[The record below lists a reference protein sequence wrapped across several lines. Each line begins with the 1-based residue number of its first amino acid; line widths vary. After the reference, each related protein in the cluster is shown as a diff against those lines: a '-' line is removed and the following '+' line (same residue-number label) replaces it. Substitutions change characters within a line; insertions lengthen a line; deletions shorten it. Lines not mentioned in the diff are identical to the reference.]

1 MRNDQKKDLKRM
13 KTLKRHFADKGMSL
27 PIEAENVPARY
38 KPRKGHQEKKSS
50 RGPSKIVSL
59 RKKKTYNLS
68 FENSCTLEPV
78 KPGCIFSRSCHKTGV
93 RICKIDPSRKRHFEE
108 MSNPFSKA
116 VNRKKRKTH
125 NLNFQNSSA
134 FVPVKAECVPARL
147 LGSCSCKIEPSR
159 KSSGRAPLHDAAKD
173 GKLDMCQL
181 HLSKGAY
188 IDSLDLKGYTPL
200 HWAAKTGQISVANYL
215 LKKGA
220 NLHLKSK
227 NSEDC
232 GKTPL
237 HFAAAE
243 GKLEMCHLLVSKGAY
258 INSLDDKRLTPLH
271 WAVKEENIVETRKK
285 GEDKLEIVKLLLSRG
300 ADTNISDRYD
310 LLPLHYA
317 AKRNNLDIFQLLY
330 SKTFTVTLTFLN
342 WAAKEGQIPVATYL
356 LDKGGIKLLENLN
369 LRFNLYM
376 GDSPLH
382 TAATNG
388 ELGICQLL
396 VSKGAHINIGYSRT
410 PLHCAASEG
419 HISVAKYLLRK
430 GANPNFQCRGD
441 HYGYTPLHAAAER
454 GKLDMCQLLVSKGA
468 RIDALYDNSHTPLYT
483 AVMNGQLSVVSYL
496 IEKGGNLNFQITK
509 ANNVDFGGTP
519 LHFAAADGQ
528 IDMCQLLVSK
538 GAQTDILDD
547 RRRTPLHWAVIRGG
561 KEREEIV
568 KFLLSRGA
576 PTDVLDFCG
585 LSPLH
590 YAVENNNISIASYLL
605 EKGANINLKARDP
618 FYRCGY
624 TPLHSAAAKCQLD
637 MCQFLLSKGAQ
648 VDALDDKRRTPLHCV
663 VDETS
668 LWMTQSFISQKLEI
682 VKFLISRGA
691 TVDVLDENDLTP
703 LVIAVSN
710 RDFAIAEYLLE
721 KKAIYHPPKTENY
734 RVLLK
739 DLIFSYFTIEEAAK
753 TKIYSI
759 LCNLAFRT
767 SNDLKSICRYVIVNY
782 ACQTKL
788 CDYVEGFNIPHCLKY
803 YLTFEEELKLFL
815 EKSLRNF
822 LEKYY
827 INVVDLVQKI

>member
-1 MRNDQKKDLKRM
+1 
-13 KTLKRHFADKGMSL
+13 
-27 PIEAENVPARY
+27 
-38 KPRKGHQEKKSS
+38 
-50 RGPSKIVSL
+50 
-59 RKKKTYNLS
+59 
-68 FENSCTLEPV
+68 
-78 KPGCIFSRSCHKTGV
+78 
-93 RICKIDPSRKRHFEE
+93 

-116 VNRKKRKTH
+116 VNRKKKKTH

-134 FVPVKAECVPARL
+134 FVPVKAECIPARL

-159 KSSGRAPLHDAAKD
+159 KSSGRASLHDAAAD

-188 IDSLDLKGYTPL
+188 MDTLDLKGYTPL
-200 HWAAKTGQISVANYL
+200 HWAAKTGQISVANYFL
-215 LKKGA
+215 EKGA
-220 NLHLKSK
+220 NLHLRSK

-243 GKLEMCHLLVSKGAY
+243 GKLEMCHLLVSKGAH
-258 INSLDDKRLTPLH
+258 IDSLDDKRLTPLH
-271 WAVKEENIVETRKK
+271 WAVKEEKIVETRKK

-300 ADTNISDRYD
+300 ANTDMSDKYG

-330 SKTFTVTLTFLN
+330 SETFTLTLTSLH
-342 WAAKEGQIPVATYL
+342 WAAEEGQIPVATYL
-356 LDKGGIKLLENLN
+356 LEKGGIKLLENLN
-369 LRFNLYM
+369 LM
-376 GDSPLH
+376 GLTFTQDSPLH

-410 PLHCAASEG
+410 PLHFAAREG

-430 GANPNFQCRGD
+430 GANPNFQCHGD
-441 HYGYTPLHAAAER
+441 HYGYTPLHAAAQR

-468 RIDALYDNSHTPLYT
+468 RIDALYDNCHTPLFS
-483 AVMNGQLSVVSYL
+483 AVRNGQLSVVSYL
-496 IEKGGNLNFQITK
+496 IEKGANINFQIPK
-509 ANNVDFGGTP
+509 ANVDFKNTP
-519 LHFAAADGQ
+519 LHSAAAEGQ
-528 IDMCQLLVSK
+528 IDMCQLLVSKGAQIDILDDRRRTPLHWAVVGPGEDYCTIKEENKTEIVKFLLSRGASTDILDKHGRTPLHYAAKANKLDICRLLVSKGAQIDILDDERRNPLHWAVIGSGKAYCTMKSGDEAEIVKFLLSRGAPTDILDENGLAPLHYAAKANKLDSCQLLVSK

-547 RRRTPLHWAVIRGG
+547 EGFTPFHLA
-561 KEREEIV
+561 
-568 KFLLSRGA
+568 F
-576 PTDVLDFCG
+576 
-585 LSPLH
+585 
-590 YAVENNNISIASYLL
+590 ENNNISIASYLL
-605 EKGANINLKARDP
+605 EKGANINLKYGNSP
-618 FYRCGY
+618 LHSVHH
-624 TPLHSAAAKCQLD
+624 TLLHSAAAQCQLD
-637 MCQFLLSKGAQ
+637 KCQFLLSKGAQ

-663 VDETS
+663 VNKTG
-668 LWMTQSFISQKLEI
+668 SFTREKQREKLEI

-703 LVIAVSN
+703 LVIAVSK
-710 RDFAIAEYLLE
+710 RDFAIADYLLE

-739 DLIFSYFTIEEAAK
+739 DLINSYFTIEEAAK

-788 CDYVEGFNIPHCLKY
+788 FDYVEGFNIPHCLKC
-803 YLTFEEELKLFL
+803 YLNFEEELQLCFK
-815 EKSLRNF
+815 N
-822 LEKYY
+822 
-827 INVVDLVQKI
+827 

>member
-1 MRNDQKKDLKRM
+1 
-13 KTLKRHFADKGMSL
+13 
-27 PIEAENVPARY
+27 
-38 KPRKGHQEKKSS
+38 
-50 RGPSKIVSL
+50 
-59 RKKKTYNLS
+59 
-68 FENSCTLEPV
+68 
-78 KPGCIFSRSCHKTGV
+78 
-93 RICKIDPSRKRHFEE
+93 
-108 MSNPFSKA
+108 
-116 VNRKKRKTH
+116 
-125 NLNFQNSSA
+125 
-134 FVPVKAECVPARL
+134 
-147 LGSCSCKIEPSR
+147 
-159 KSSGRAPLHDAAKD
+159 
-173 GKLDMCQL
+173 MCQL

-243 GKLEMCHLLVSKGAY
+243 GKLEMCHLLVSKGAH

-300 ADTNISDRYD
+300 ANTNISDRYD

-330 SKTFTVTLTFLN
+330 SKTFTVNLTFLH
-342 WAAKEGQIPVATYL
+342 WAIKEGQIPVATYL

-410 PLHCAASEG
+410 PLHCAAREG

-519 LHFAAADGQ
+519 LHFAARQGQ

-561 KEREEIV
+561 KGYCTIKEENKIEIV
-568 KFLLSRGA
+568 KVLLSRGA
-576 PTDVLDFCG
+576 PTDVLDLYG

-605 EKGANINLKARDP
+605 EKGANINLKYGNSP
-618 FYRCGY
+618 FYRRGY
-624 TPLHSAAAKCQLD
+624 TLLHSAAAQCQLD
-637 MCQFLLSKGAQ
+637 KCQFLLSKGAQ
-648 VDALDDKRRTPLHCV
+648 VDALDDKRRTPLHWAV
-663 VDETS
+663 NETER
-668 LWMTQSFISQKLEI
+668 FIKEKQREKLEI
-682 VKFLISRGA
+682 VKLLISRGA

-703 LVIAVSN
+703 PVIAVSKRN
-710 RDFAIAEYLLE
+710 FAIAEYLLK
-721 KKAIYHPPKTENY
+721 KKAIYHPPKKENY

-739 DLIFSYFTIEEAAK
+739 DLINSYFTIEEATK

-759 LCNLAFRT
+759 LCNLACRE

-782 ACQTKL
+782 L
-788 CDYVEGFNIPHCLKY
+788 
-803 YLTFEEELKLFL
+803 L
-815 EKSLRNF
+815 EKRANLNSKYGDWALRFFAAKGRLDNCQLLVSKGAHVDALEDKRYTPLYWLRRENIFVIENTFTEEKQEIVKLLLSKDSPINVLDKDRFTPLQYAVSERNF
-822 LEKYY
+822 AIAVILLQKRRIYHPNKKKDEYQKYCY
-827 INVVDLVQKI
+827 AKPVILSQTL

>member
-1 MRNDQKKDLKRM
+1 MSNYHKKDLKRM
-13 KTLKRHFADKGMSL
+13 KNWKRNFTDQGMSM

-38 KPRKGHQEKKSS
+38 KPRKGHLEKKSN

-59 RKKKTYNLS
+59 RKKKTFNLS
-68 FENSCTLEPV
+68 FENSCRLEPV
-78 KPGCIFSRSCHKTGV
+78 KPECIFSRLCHETGV
-93 RICKIDPSRKRHFEE
+93 KISKIEPSRKRHFEE

-134 FVPVKAECVPARL
+134 FVPVKAEFIPGLL

-159 KSSGRAPLHDAAKD
+159 KSSGRAPLHDAAAD

-181 HLSKGAY
+181 HLSKGVY
-188 IDSLDLKGYTPL
+188 IDTLDLKGYTPL

-215 LKKGA
+215 LEKGA
-220 NLHLKSK
+220 NLHLRSK

-243 GKLEMCHLLVSKGAY
+243 GKLEMCHLLVSKGAH

-271 WAVKEENIVETRKK
+271 WAVKEEKIVETRKK
-285 GEDKLEIVKLLLSRG
+285 GEDKLEIAKLLLSRG
-300 ADTNISDRYD
+300 ADTNISDKYG

-317 AKRNNLDIFQLLY
+317 AKQNNLDIFQLLY

-376 GDSPLH
+376 GAQDSPLH

-410 PLHCAASEG
+410 PLHCAAREG

-430 GANPNFQCRGD
+430 GANPNVQCRGD
-441 HYGYTPLHAAAER
+441 HYGYTPLHAAAQR

-468 RIDALYDNSHTPLYT
+468 RIDALYDNCHTPLYT

-496 IEKGGNLNFQITK
+496 IEKGANINFQITK
-509 ANNVDFGGTP
+509 ANVDFKNTP
-519 LHFAAADGQ
+519 LHFAAAEGQ

-547 RRRTPLHWAVIRGG
+547 RRRTPLHWAVIGRGEDYCTI
-561 KEREEIV
+561 KEENKTEIV
-568 KFLLSRGA
+568 KFLLSRGVS
-576 PTDVLDFCG
+576 TDILDKHG
-585 LSPLH
+585 HTPLH
-590 YAVENNNISIASYLL
+590 YAAKANKLDICRLL
-605 EKGANINLKARDP
+605 V
-618 FYRCGY
+618 
-624 TPLHSAAAKCQLD
+624 
-637 MCQFLLSKGAQ
+637 SKGAQ
-648 VDALDDKRRTPLHCV
+648 IDILDD
-663 VDETS
+663 
-668 LWMTQSFISQKLEI
+668 
-682 VKFLISRGA
+682 
-691 TVDVLDENDLTP
+691 
-703 LVIAVSN
+703 
-710 RDFAIAEYLLE
+710 
-721 KKAIYHPPKTENY
+721 
-734 RVLLK
+734 
-739 DLIFSYFTIEEAAK
+739 
-753 TKIYSI
+753 
-759 LCNLAFRT
+759 
-767 SNDLKSICRYVIVNY
+767 
-782 ACQTKL
+782 
-788 CDYVEGFNIPHCLKY
+788 
-803 YLTFEEELKLFL
+803 
-815 EKSLRNF
+815 
-822 LEKYY
+822 
-827 INVVDLVQKI
+827 